1 MSEHKKSTVSLLAY
15 GFAGITMAA
24 AVLCGCAEK
33 GFTLAERGRA
43 GACAIVLPKDASP
56 SQKYAA
62 QELQHYV
69 KASTGVELPIAAE
82 PGKGGAVRFVTDESL
97 GPDAYRL
104 TVGGDGL
111 TIRGSAV
118 HGCLFG
124 VYGLLE
130 DHVGV
135 EWLASDCTNIPAR
148 TSIRL
153 AGGLDRLEKPA
164 FELRDLGAYDVTRNV
179 DFAAHLRLHGRHFRF
194 LERHGFDTVTMDGVL
209 GNSHTFQRIAP
220 VDRYFK
226 DHPDWFSEVN
236 GKRTEVRPQLCM
248 SNPELLR
255 HTIEFVKERMRRN
268 PKIKYFGISQND
280 WPNHCTCPKCRA
292 VTDREGSPSGPLVE
306 FVNAVAREVA
316 KTDPAVTLTTLAYQ
330 WSRKPPKTVRPE
342 RNVVVVLCDIEC
354 DFSTPLDRSRC
365 EKNAKFM
372 EDLRGWGRLTDRLY
386 VWDYVVNYPH
396 YPHVFADIPVLADN
410 LRTFRANG
418 ASQVYEEADNEGPHA
433 ESAEL
438 KAWMLAHLMWN
449 PDLDWRA
456 LRDRFIDGY
465 YGAAARTVRTY
476 YDELDRVA
484 ALRDES
490 KVPLLCF
497 EKIVDTPIPDEFY
510 DRAAE
515 LWTKALGEAKGDA
528 RIERACRWGL
538 FSADY
543 SRVIRYLETDGR
555 ADGPGAARV
564 VAAARRMVPL
574 MDAEPATALAIS
586 KGHARYR
593 QQRMIRELAA
603 RGFASD
609 APGEWTVP
617 SWMMFL
623 GSTAEYYRDVD
634 DPDAIDGR
642 AVDFTPKYGSSGLQ
656 LDFAKVRPTPPKGK
670 LDVRIHMKV
679 AKRAGVPGD
688 AVVFHG
694 MIDRGDV
701 KRRVMEFSVRARDV
715 KADGYAW
722 YDVGSVDFDP
732 SLRFWAGP
740 SPHKGGPA
748 SDAVRF
754 DAIRFVR
761 PEGTV
766 VFAKPFSDAAWKI
779 DNYKERISIRRDAND
794 PDGRKLLLK
803 MSCPSGR
810 VDTSWCVTSARFPIP
825 AGSKGFELRFGVGGA
840 PDVWRLV
847 GTWRGGGRGNL
858 VRWYDA
864 AGRKIGYQHLSYAI
878 SRKELFR
885 KRLQGPVPEGAA
897 ACEIAFGYDMPDLV
911 DGQWIAFDDA
921 EFRVFE
927 TPRPV
932 TVDCEAPHF
941 RLLTES
947 PTEDVRA
954 VLKFRVEDAND
965 TDWGSLRLVVDG
977 KDETANFRRE
987 GDVLSLEGRKEPW
1000 APGIHAVEITACDS
1014 CGNQATVKRAFY
1026 IGKAPP
1032 APKVTIRKDGVTLI
1046 DGKPFFPIGPYAVMK
1061 KPFNGNSFDRAFA
1074 GLKEG
1079 GFNFAHT
1086 YQAVRD
1092 PEYHAAAVKY
1102 GFPCMSEARNL
1113 FPDEKFLDELAG
1125 RENIIGWVIG
1135 DDTSVHQS
1143 PASVLA
1149 CNDSIKAV
1157 DPNRL
1162 TINADGVSRMGEE
1175 CSGYA
1180 DYVNATDVLA
1190 MELYPVEYDLGHHS
1204 DSTCVAVIIRD
1215 MKRFANDVATFG
1227 DGSPKA
1233 CWSIIQA
1240 FKGWGRWHH
1249 YPSRRQIYAMSF
1261 ASIIHGAKGVT
1272 WYTYGGGGENEG
1284 FNSTPERWKDM
1295 TFLAKFIGELVP
1307 ALVEPE
1313 CAQPG
1318 PAEIVS
1324 GPKTDP
1330 LGFGS
1335 VSMLLKRHGGE
1346 SYLLTVNSS
1355 PEKVRAR
1362 IRLEGV
1368 GGTAAVLH
1376 EKRTV
1381 RIADGAF
1388 EDDFKPFAVHVYR
1401 FGN

>member
-1 MSEHKKSTVSLLAY
+1 MKTALCAAVA
-15 GFAGITMAA
+15 AA
-24 AVLCGCAEK
+24 AVLCGCAERD
-33 GFTLAERGRA
+33 FTLAERGKA
-43 GACAIVLPKDASP
+43 GTCAIVLPNDASP

-62 QELQHYV
+62 QELQRYV
-69 KASTGVELPIAAE
+69 KAATGVELPIAAE

-124 VYGLLE
+124 AYGFLE

-135 EWLASDCTNIPAR
+135 EWLSSDCTNIPVR
-148 TSIRL
+148 TAIRL
-153 AGGLDRLEKPA
+153 PGNLDRLEKPA
-164 FELRDLGAYDVTRNV
+164 FELRDLGAYDVTRNI

-255 HTIEFVKERMRRN
+255 HTVEFVKERMRKN

-280 WPNHCTCPKCRA
+280 WPNFCTCPKCKA
-292 VTDREGSPSGPLVE
+292 VTEREGSPSGPLIE

-316 KTDPAVTLTTLAYQ
+316 KTDPTVTLTTLAYQ

-342 RNVVVVLCDIEC
+342 KNVVVVLCDIEC
-354 DFSTPLDRSRC
+354 DFSTPLERSRC
-365 EKNAKFM
+365 GKNAKFM

-386 VWDYVVNYPH
+386 LWDYVVNFPH
-396 YPHVFADIPVLADN
+396 YPHVFANIPVLGEN

-418 ASQVYEEADNEGPHA
+418 VSQVYEEADNEGPHA

-449 PDLDWRA
+449 PDQDWKA
-456 LRDRFIDGY
+456 LRDRFTDGY
-465 YGAAARTVRTY
+465 YGAAARTVKTY
-476 YDELDRVA
+476 YDELDAVA
-484 ALRDES
+484 AARDES
-490 KVPLLCF
+490 KTPLLCF
-497 EKIVDTPIPDEFY
+497 EKIEDTPIPDSFY

-515 LWTKALGEAKGDA
+515 LWTKALDEAKGDA
-528 RIERACRWGL
+528 RCERACRWGR

-543 SRVIRYLETDGR
+543 SRVVRYLETDGR
-555 ADGPGAARV
+555 ADGPDAARV

-574 MDAEPATALAIS
+574 MDAESATALAIS

-593 QQRMIRELAA
+593 LQRMIRELAA
-603 RGFASD
+603 RGFASSS
-609 APGEWTVP
+609 GEWTVP
-617 SWMMFL
+617 SWKMFL

-634 DPDAIDGR
+634 DADAIDGR
-642 AVDFTPKYGSSGLQ
+642 AVDFTPKYASSGLQ
-656 LDFAKVRPTPPKGK
+656 LDFAKVRPTPAKGK

-679 AKRAGVPGD
+679 AKRTGVPGD
-688 AVVFHG
+688 AAVFRG

-701 KRRVMEFSVRARDV
+701 GKPVMEFSVRARDV

-722 YDVGSVDFDP
+722 YDIGSVDFDP
-732 SLRFWAGP
+732 SFRFWAGP
-740 SPHKGGPA
+740 SLHKGDPA

-754 DAIRFVR
+754 DAIRFVK

-766 VFAKPFSDAAWKI
+766 VFAKPFSDGTWTV
-779 DNYKERISIRRDAND
+779 DNYKDRVSIRRDADD

-803 MSCPSGR
+803 MSCPKER
-810 VDTSWCVTSARFPIP
+810 LDTSWCVTSERFGIP

-864 AGRKIGYQHLSYAI
+864 AGKQIGNQHLSYAI

-941 RLLTES
+941 RMLTES

-954 VLKFRVEDAND
+954 VLKYRVEDANE

-977 KDETANFRRE
+977 RDETANFRRE
-987 GDVLSLEGRKEPW
+987 GDVLSLEGRKDPW
-1000 APGIHAVEITACDS
+1000 TPGIHAVEITACDS
-1014 CGNQATVKRAFY
+1014 CGNQSTVKRAFC

-1032 APKVTIRKDGVTLI
+1032 APKVALRKDGVTLI

-1074 GLKEG
+1074 GLKEA
-1079 GFNFAHT
+1079 GFNFGHT

-1092 PEYHAAAVKY
+1092 PEYHAAAAKY

-1113 FPDEKFLDELAG
+1113 FPDEKFVAELAG

-1149 CNDSIKAV
+1149 CNESIKAV

-1215 MKRFANDVATFG
+1215 MKRFADDVATFG

-1240 FKGWGRWHH
+1240 FKGYGRWHH
-1249 YPSRRQIYAMSF
+1249 YPSKRQIYAMSF
-1261 ASIIHGAKGVT
+1261 ASIIHGAKGIT
-1272 WYTYGGGGENEG
+1272 WYTYAPAKKPDPLKGRFDAGIADDPVAWAAATNLSRRISALAPVLLERGDTRIAAEILSGPAKDGYGNDSVG
-1284 FNSTPERWKDM
+1284 ALAKRHAGATYVFAVNSTDKP
-1295 TFLAKFIGELVP
+1295 
-1307 ALVEPE
+1307 
-1313 CAQPG
+1313 
-1318 PAEIVS
+1318 
-1324 GPKTDP
+1324 
-1330 LGFGS
+1330 
-1335 VSMLLKRHGGE
+1335 
-1346 SYLLTVNSS
+1346 
-1355 PEKVRAR
+1355 VRAR
-1362 IRLEGV
+1362 IPV
-1368 GGTAAVLH
+1368 AASGAAEVLW
-1376 EKRTV
+1376 ENRTV
-1381 RIADGAF
+1381 PVKAGALV
-1388 EDDFKPFAVHVYR
+1388 DDFKPYAVHIYKCK
-1401 FGN
+1401 GE